1 MQTKSI
7 WPSGSCAC
15 GRYDKE
21 GRKKSNI
28 GNYVERRLREK
39 EGESLM
45 RGTLFFD
52 PTIRTIPAQYTMRKL
67 KAGNYCKLH
76 YLTTETSR
84 NNLVA
89 EPDTMVML
97 PASDGLHSWIPIA
110 VVRAT
115 QVSLPQALVTSS
127 HSLVTVLLAN
137 LYPLR
142 TACYCLVS
150 FYTTLIFFNVQP
162 YVTSCKT
169 AGNAPTMAS
178 FDILRT
184 LVMWSRR
191 ARIQLCNYQACPTK
205 RTNVW
210 GFVGAVII
218 HSYEQSCA
226 CIPDVLRDR

>member
-97 PASDGLHSWIPIA
+97 PASDGLHSWIPVA

-115 QVSLPQALVTSS
+115 QNC
-127 HSLVTVLLAN
+127 LL
-137 LYPLR
+137 LSCFILH
-142 TACYCLVS
+142 
-150 FYTTLIFFNVQP
+150 
-162 YVTSCKT
+162 YV
-169 AGNAPTMAS
+169 N
-178 FDILRT
+178 ILQRST
-184 LVMWSRR
+184 
-191 ARIQLCNYQACPTK
+191 IC
-205 RTNVW
+205 
-210 GFVGAVII
+210 
-218 HSYEQSCA
+218 
-226 CIPDVLRDR
+226 DVLQNGW